1 MTSQWSNRTA
11 WTSCKR
17 TSHQALKKKC
27 FFNERRRTKGWEV
40 SEKFTWVELAER
52 EGSIER
58 VAVTSEEM
66 EMFVDLHPLTYTTP
80 FTVLESMSVA
90 KAMILFRQVGLH
102 HLLVVPKY
110 QASGVSLL
118 ST

>member
-1 MTSQWSNRTA
+1 MWERTA
-11 WTSCKR
+11 SR
-17 TSHQALKKKC
+17 
-27 FFNERRRTKGWEV
+27 V
-40 SEKFTWVELAER
+40 
-52 EGSIER
+52 EGSIEE

-66 EMFVDLHPLTYTTP
+66 EMFVDLHPLTNTTP

-90 KAMILFRQVGLH
+90 KAMTLFRQVGLR

-118 ST
+118 STLILTPLKHELDMLPFFLVAFQEQNKFIADLNFFFKITIYN